1 MWLNF
6 FCKTCKGN
14 RNGILQNWILKPR
27 FDVMFSRKQP
37 EKIMPNVLHNIGN
50 TPLVKINKIN
60 QTAGLKCELC
70 KF

>member
-27 FDVMFSRKQP
+27 FDKC
-37 EKIMPNVLHNIGN
+37 NVFQE
-50 TPLVKINKIN
+50 T
-60 QTAGLKCELC
+60 TREDYAECSS
-70 KF
+70 